1 MEHDTNVV
9 MSFFFIY
16 IIEKPTKEPVKP
28 IKEQP
33 IIESGKSQW
42 TQLLLHA

>member
-1 MEHDTNVV
+1 MEHDYKC
-9 MSFFFIY
+9 SHIYFFFL

-33 IIESGKSQW
+33 IIENGKSQG
-42 TQLLLHA
+42 TQRLLHA